1 MYELINYSFSG
12 SVYERLLT
20 ATNKLSKVIQFNH
33 DNRLGFL
40 TFCPTNLG
48 NTIRASVHIKLPKLS
63 IKKEKL
69 DELAAEFHLQ
79 VRGTDGEHSDA
90 TDHVYDVSNKR
101 RMGLTEFES
110 VKEMAD
116 GIMEMIKAEEAL

>member
-1 MYELINYSFSG
+1 MIELIIYFAGN
-12 SVYERLLT
+12 VYERLMT
-20 ATNKLSKVIQFNH
+20 ATTQLSEVIKFNH
-33 DNRLGFL
+33 HDRLGFL

-63 IKKEKL
+63 VKKEKL

-79 VRGTDGEHSDA
+79 IRGTDGEHSDT

-101 RMGLTEFES
+101 RMGLTEFDS

>member
-1 MYELINYSFSG
+1 M
-12 SVYERLLT
+12 T
-20 ATNKLSKVIQFNH
+20 ATSKLAEVLNFKH
-33 DNRLGFL
+33 DFRFGFL

-63 IKKEKL
+63 IKKEKI
-69 DELAAEFHLQ
+69 DELAAQFHLQ
-79 VRGTDGEHSDA
+79 VRGTDGEHSAA
-90 TDHVYDVSNKR
+90 TDYVYDVSNKR

-110 VKEMAD
+110 VNEMAY

>member
-1 MYELINYSFSG
+1 MYELIIYSFSG

-63 IKKEKL
+63 VKKEKL

>member
-1 MYELINYSFSG
+1 MNSLFSG
-12 SVYERLLT
+12 NVYERLLT
-20 ATNKLSKVIQFNH
+20 ATTKLSEVIKFNRH
-33 DNRLGFL
+33 DRLGFL

-48 NTIRASVHIKLPKLS
+48 NTLRASVHIKLPKLS
-63 IKKEKL
+63 VKKERL

-79 VRGTDGEHSDA
+79 IRDGEHSDA
-90 TDHVYDVSNKR
+90 ANHVYDVSNKR

-116 GIMEMIKAEEAL
+116 GIVEMIKAEEAL